1 MQPSWKAVMEVTKTA
16 MAQNDFPLVWGTD
29 LVTCIHKHG
38 IGLPSVELS
47 SVLVHCLVTNAS
59 YASSTATIWTYI
71 QHAMSCQMVSVL
83 HMLALLTSRILPSRH
98 QQPENYRMYL
108 ELTSTFVFS
117 LSSTKLMLCR
127 DRVVKA
133 VDEALQLS
141 NSPDTPITEVGI
153 VIVHFLFALMARLA
167 ESVYEDWK
175 SNEGS
180 IHGRTMESGTAGHE
194 EKHEMGLEQLKKTN
208 SLAAVHLMAKI
219 IQNKRTADLLRIA
232 RRNLQDQWTLFVQR
246 LQLLES
252 LTNDPSSKAP
262 KEAMDALGQLANAI
276 QQGLHQEWRSSQM
289 PVIHALLPSSCRSS
303 SFGNAGGLGYSS
315 PWLPFDIYM
324 EAAMEGRRLSQR
336 SNAEILADVMK
347 AMQSVHAANWVDLF
361 LGLWT
366 AGLRLVKRD
375 RESMEGPNTHVE
387 SRLCML
393 LSILPL
399 AAGIVIEE
407 EERGQPHPEN
417 ISGDD
422 KDRKIPGGRR
432 AALETCL
439 QVLGQFESLLV
450 PPTAAVTAANQV
462 AAKVAAFV
470 STGGQKMNV
479 EISNSVGTMR
489 HLIVDSCVSRGLLDN
504 SAYFWLV
511 TGGQLANIPSS
522 PSQPSPWS
530 VFMDGAP
537 FSGSLRV
544 ALMSCPAGSVAE
556 LEKVYKTAIVGPEEE
571 RAAAASILCG
581 ASLIRSWNVQEYAV
595 HFAVQLLSPPVAEN
609 WGGNS
614 NPLIGHA
621 PMLYAALQG
630 MNTADAMNVLSLFG
644 MFPELA
650 ASLLPICEVFGS
662 LSNSK
667 PVATVAG
674 EDVTAHMLFSV
685 AFLQLVK
692 LWKFHRP
699 PLEHCLLGSGASLG
713 ADLSLEYLLQLRN
726 MQLASPSDRFGKQ
739 RMQVLG
745 STYTPSSGSV
755 VSLDSF
761 PRLQI
766 WYMQHQ
772 ACISATVSGLLRN
785 NPMHQV
791 GDRLLAMMFKKVN
804 KSSPGP
810 TPGIS
815 GSPSE
820 DVSGRPILCA
830 WDIIAAVPNVL
841 EYSLTACAHGSLSPR
856 DLTTGLRELVDYLPG
871 AIATIVSYCSAETT
885 RGLWKYASMNGQDW
899 PSPAANLL
907 TIQGEVKDI
916 LAAVGVHIPNPTG
929 SGGGNAPVSLPLPL
943 AALIGL
949 TITFKLDRAGD
960 TLLSVAGPGL
970 ESCSGAGPWFSMQVV
985 AALWAQK
992 VRRWH
997 DYIVFISSC
1006 SVFKHNKPA
1015 MLQLL
1020 KSCFAVTLS
1029 SSPSLGSKLQMNGGV
1044 GALLGSW
1051 SAYGPEPVAPG
1062 IVYLRSYVF
1071 FHDIMFLSDEILIL
1085 VAEAAR
1091 ELGTQGDF
1099 NKESLVGLGSRL
1111 RCVQAS
1117 LPNSM
1122 ARAVQASSLGAS
1134 LLYVS
1139 GGAIL
1144 VAKLFTDSIPTWF
1157 LSGKGS
1163 KGIHST
1169 GGLILEG
1176 YAIAHFVLLSGALAW
1191 GVSGSSAVHLQA
1203 ENTGIP
1209 SQIQR
1214 HYVLGAHMD
1223 FLASGLGG
1231 EIFIS
1236 CEQTLWRS
1244 YVVGF
1249 LALMVTCTPMWI
1261 LELKLDTLQ
1270 KLATGNN
1277 GSKWNEYVGSRRT

>member
-117 LSSTKLMLCR
+117 LSVLIGIIR
-127 DRVVKA
+127 FRVVKA

-232 RRNLQDQWTLFVQR
+232 RRNLSVLISAY
-246 LQLLES
+246 LLGVVS
-252 LTNDPSSKAP
+252 LTFLTF
-262 KEAMDALGQLANAI
+262 MT
-276 QQGLHQEWRSSQM
+276 
-289 PVIHALLPSSCRSS
+289 
-303 SFGNAGGLGYSS
+303 GGLGYSS

-366 AGLRLVKRD
+366 AGLRLVKRIVSFYSVVFCWFMHSTATLD

-479 EISNSVGTMR
+479 EISNSGKSAVGTMR

-1270 KLATGNN
+1270 KLATGLRFWHEHDLAVALLER
-1277 GSKWNEYVGSRRT
+1277 GGPSAMGAAAELILC